1 MAVPMNS
8 VPSPLG
14 SIARTIVDDVRG
26 LVQNRPALF
35 GGLGGLSLAVAL
47 AYAGTVGMAAATGDD
62 EADAAEADAEFELEF
77 LPGTIARLGEELPEH
92 ELPQKIVIKDRRAP
106 DSVPDTAST
115 PGVSRDETN
124 TAPANPSEPK
134 PPAPPAPAPKDD
146 RDKRIPIGKVPTH
159 ANTPHPNDL
168 PTVEHDLGKTF
179 GEAGGW
185 AELTR
190 SGDAWATGVMKALA
204 NMPVGWYAGKAGA
217 GEYKFQI
224 TICKD
229 GHIERVHDKG
239 GTLPAD
245 GKAAVRLALETL
257 KLPKPTAKIAASMP
271 SDCVKLK
278 YVFVWTRDGVE

>member
-1 MAVPMNS
+1 MTVPTNWA
-8 VPSPLG
+8 PTPLG
-14 SIARTIVDDVRG
+14 SIARTLVADIRG
-26 LVQNRPALF
+26 LLQNRPAFF

-47 AYAGTVGMAAATGDD
+47 AYAGTVGLAAATGDD
-62 EADAAEADAEFELEF
+62 EADAAEVDTEFELEF
-77 LPGTIARLGEELPEH
+77 SPGTIARLGEELPEH
-92 ELPQKIVIKDRRAP
+92 ELPQKIVIQDRRAP
-106 DSVPDTAST
+106 DSVPDTAPT

-124 TAPANPSEPK
+124 TAPAKPSEPK
-134 PPAPPAPAPKDD
+134 PPAPPAPKDD
-146 RDKRIPIGKVPTH
+146 RDKRIPIGKTPTH

-168 PTVEHDLGKTF
+168 PTVEHDLGKIF
-179 GEAGGW
+179 GAADGW
-185 AELTR
+185 SDLTR

-204 NMPVGWYAGKAGA
+204 NMPVGWYAGKADA

-229 GHIERVHDKG
+229 GHIERVLDKG

-257 KLPKPTAKIAASMP
+257 KLPKPTATILAAMP
-271 SDCVKLK
+271 SDCVKIK